1 MLIFCKLKFTKFTK
15 IGNIVEINKKIGQK
29 IKVFR
34 KKLGLQANK
43 LSELLNIS
51 PSYLNLIESGKRNID
66 GDLLLRVC
74 QELRIELSDITSDK
88 EINLNNAKI
97 AISKFSKNKNIK
109 NLDLKI
115 GPKIKAFRRQL
126 GLQANKFAEQL
137 KISPSYLNL
146 IESGKRNIDG
156 NLLIKISQELRVE
169 LSDLTSKEDV
179 NLENDITE
187 LLDDQLFEGLDIL
200 GPEVKDLVN
209 TNPKIA
215 KALIKLGDN
224 FKQKDH
230 EIVNKVENISG
241 KIIDSRK
248 AAFPGEVISDFL
260 QENKNFFPKLE
271 NFANNIFEKVKQNNR
286 TRYIALCEFLN
297 SEYGIIVKDIIPEE
311 GKPFSK
317 IYKTKEKELF
327 LSDYL
332 SIETKKLHAA
342 AQIAQEGASK
352 EIDEYLSTF
361 SFPSQEAKKL
371 TRVALLNYCGA
382 AILMPYKLFHKEC
395 KELKYDLELLQ
406 NTFAT
411 SFEQVAHRVTCL
423 QDPDLPGIPFHFL
436 RVDVAGNISKRFS
449 LSGIEIPRYGGAC
462 PRWNVY
468 SAFSRPGVIQAAVS
482 KMTNGEKYVCI
493 ARTVE
498 KGVGRYG
505 QKKSMLSIG
514 LGCEAKY
521 AKDFVY
527 TENLDLNDKKSEL
540 PIGVS
545 CRTCDRLDCSQ
556 RAFPPLHK
564 KFDIDINS
572 RGVSVYVSE

>member
-1 MLIFCKLKFTKFTK
+1 M
-15 IGNIVEINKKIGQK
+15 
-29 IKVFR
+29 
-34 KKLGLQANK
+34 
-43 LSELLNIS
+43 
-51 PSYLNLIESGKRNID
+51 
-66 GDLLLRVC
+66 
-74 QELRIELSDITSDK
+74 
-88 EINLNNAKI
+88 
-97 AISKFSKNKNIK
+97 SKMDN
-109 NLDLKI
+109 KI

-126 GLQANKFAEQL
+126 GMQANKLSEEL
-137 KISPSYLNL
+137 NISPSYLNL
-146 IESGKRNIDG
+146 IEKGERKIDG
-156 NLLIKISQELRVE
+156 DLLLKVCEKLRIE
-169 LSDLTSKEDV
+169 LSDLTSKTDL
-179 NLENDITE
+179 NLENNISE
-187 LLDDQLFEGLDIL
+187 LLADELFEDLDIL

-230 EIVNKVENISG
+230 EIVNKLENISG

-271 NFANNIFEKVKQNNR
+271 NFADNIFEKVKQNNR
-286 TRYIALCEFLN
+286 TRYIALCDFLK
-297 SEYGIIVKDIIPEE
+297 SEYGITVKDVIPEE

-317 IYKTKEKELF
+317 IYKSKQKELL

-332 SIETKKLHAA
+332 SLETKKLHAA
-342 AQIAQEGASK
+342 AQISQEGASK
-352 EIDEYLSTF
+352 EIDEYLSSF
-361 SFPSQEAKKL
+361 SFPSEEAKKL

-423 QDPDLPGIPFHFL
+423 QDPNLPGIPFHFL

-521 AKDFVY
+521 AKEFVY

-564 KFDIDINS
+564 KFDVDINS

>member
-1 MLIFCKLKFTKFTK
+1 MQINTQ
-15 IGNIVEINKKIGQK
+15 IGENIRK
-29 IKVFR
+29 FR

-43 LSELLNIS
+43 LAEQLSIS
-51 PSYLNLIESGKRNID
+51 PSFLNLIESGKRNID
-66 GDLLLRVC
+66 ADLLLKIC
-74 QELRIELSDITSDK
+74 EELRIELSDLKSDK
-88 EINLNNAKI
+88 IIDINNSKNAI
-97 AISKFSKNKNIK
+97 LKFSKGKNIK
-109 NLDLKI
+109 KLDLKI

-137 KISPSYLNL
+137 GISPTYLNL
-146 IESGKRNIDG
+146 IEGGKRKIDG
-156 NLLIKISQELRVE
+156 DLLIKISKELRVE
-169 LSDLTSKEDV
+169 LSDLTSKSDI
-179 NLENDITE
+179 NLENDISE
-187 LLDDQLFEGLDIL
+187 LLDDQLFEDLDIL
-200 GPEVKDLVN
+200 GPEVKDLVS

-215 KALIKLGDN
+215 RALIKLGDN

-248 AAFPGEVISDFL
+248 ASFPGEVISDFL
-260 QENKNFFPKLE
+260 QENKNYFPKLE
-271 NFANNIFEKVKQNNR
+271 EFANNIFEKIQKNNR
-286 TRYIALCEFLN
+286 TRYIALCDYLKK
-297 SEYGIIVKDIIPEE
+297 EYSITVKDVIPEE
-311 GKPFSK
+311 EKPFSK
-317 IYKTKEKELF
+317 IFNKAKKELL
-327 LSDYL
+327 LSDYNSL
-332 SIETKKLHAA
+332 ETKKLYAA
-342 AQIAQEGASK
+342 AQIAQEGAINII
-352 EIDEYLSTF
+352 IDYLSKF
-361 SFPSQEAKKL
+361 NFPSEESKRL
-371 TRVALLNYCGA
+371 TQVALLNYCGA
-382 AILMPYKLFHKEC
+382 AILMPYKLFHNEC
-395 KELKYDLELLQ
+395 KKLKYDLQLLQ

-423 QDPDLPGIPFHFL
+423 QDPKLPGIPFHML
-436 RVDVAGNISKRFS
+436 RTDIAGNISKRFS

-468 SAFSRPGVIQAAVS
+468 SAFTRPGVIQAAVS

-505 QKKSMLSIG
+505 QSKSILSIG

-521 AKDFVY
+521 AKEFVY
-527 TENLDLNDKKSEL
+527 TENLDISDKKTEI

-564 KFDIDINS
+564 KFDVDINT
-572 RGVSVYVSE
+572 RGVSVYVNDNN

>member
-1 MLIFCKLKFTKFTK
+1 MSK
-15 IGNIVEINKKIGQK
+15 ID
-29 IKVFR
+29 
-34 KKLGLQANK
+34 
-43 LSELLNIS
+43 S
-51 PSYLNLIESGKRNID
+51 
-66 GDLLLRVC
+66 
-74 QELRIELSDITSDK
+74 
-88 EINLNNAKI
+88 
-97 AISKFSKNKNIK
+97 
-109 NLDLKI
+109 KI

-126 GLQANKFAEQL
+126 GMQANKLAEEL
-137 KISPSYLNL
+137 NISPSYLNL
-146 IESGKRNIDG
+146 IEKGKRKIDG
-156 NLLIKISQELRVE
+156 DLLIKVCEKLRIE
-169 LSDLTSKEDV
+169 LSDLTSKTDL
-179 NLENDITE
+179 NLENNISE
-187 LLDDQLFEGLDIL
+187 LLGDELFEDLDIL

-230 EIVNKVENISG
+230 EIVNKLENISG

-271 NFANNIFEKVKQNNR
+271 NFANTIFEKVKQNNR
-286 TRYIALCEFLN
+286 TRYIALCDFLK
-297 SEYGIIVKDIIPEE
+297 SEYEIIVKDVIPEE

-317 IYKTKEKELF
+317 IYKVKQKELL

-342 AQIAQEGASK
+342 AQISQQGASQ

-361 SFPSQEAKKL
+361 NFPSEEAKKL

-395 KELKYDLELLQ
+395 NELKYDLELLQ

-423 QDPDLPGIPFHFL
+423 QDPSLPGIPFHFL

-468 SAFSRPGVIQAAVS
+468 SAFSRRGVIQAAVS
-482 KMTNGEKYVCI
+482 KRTNGEKYVCI
-493 ARTVE
+493 AKTVE

>member
-1 MLIFCKLKFTKFTK
+1 MSQLDTK
-15 IGNIVEINKKIGQK
+15 IGPK
-29 IKVFR
+29 IKAFR
-34 KKLGLQANK
+34 RQLGMQANK
-43 LSELLNIS
+43 LAEEMGIS
-51 PSYLNLIESGKRNID
+51 PSYLNLIESGKRKID
-66 GDLLLRVC
+66 GDLLLKVC
-74 QELRIELSDITSDK
+74 EKLRI
-88 EINLNNAKI
+88 
-97 AISKFSKNKNIK
+97 
-109 NLDLKI
+109 
-115 GPKIKAFRRQL
+115 
-126 GLQANKFAEQL
+126 
-137 KISPSYLNL
+137 
-146 IESGKRNIDG
+146 
-156 NLLIKISQELRVE
+156 E
-169 LSDLTSKEDV
+169 LSDLTSKTDL
-179 NLENDITE
+179 NLENNISE
-187 LLDDQLFEGLDIL
+187 LLSDELFEDLDIV

-224 FKQKDH
+224 FKKKDH
-230 EIVNKVENISG
+230 EIVNKLENISG

-248 AAFPGEVISDFL
+248 TAFPGEVISDFL

-271 NFANNIFEKVKQNNR
+271 NFANSIFEKVKQSNR
-286 TRYIALCEFLN
+286 TRYIALCNFLKN
-297 SEYGIIVKDIIPEE
+297 EYGITVKDVIPEE

-317 IYKTKEKELF
+317 IYKVKEKELL

-332 SIETKKLHAA
+332 SIETKKLFAA
-342 AQIAQEGASK
+342 AQISQEGASK
-352 EIDEYLSTF
+352 EIDDYLSTF
-361 SFPSQEAKKL
+361 NFPSNESKKL

-382 AILMPYKLFHKEC
+382 AILMPYELFHKEC

-423 QDPDLPGIPFHFL
+423 QDPKLPGIPFHFL

-498 KGVGRYG
+498 KGVGRHG

-527 TENLDLNDKKSEL
+527 TENLNINDKKTEI

-564 KFDIDINS
+564 KFDVDINS
-572 RGVSVYVSE
+572 RGVSVYVSD

>member
-1 MLIFCKLKFTKFTK
+1 MSKLD
-15 IGNIVEINKKIGQK
+15 
-29 IKVFR
+29 
-34 KKLGLQANK
+34 
-43 LSELLNIS
+43 S
-51 PSYLNLIESGKRNID
+51 
-66 GDLLLRVC
+66 
-74 QELRIELSDITSDK
+74 
-88 EINLNNAKI
+88 
-97 AISKFSKNKNIK
+97 
-109 NLDLKI
+109 KI
-115 GPKIKAFRRQL
+115 GPKIKAFRRQM
-126 GLQANKFAEQL
+126 GMQANKLAEEL
-137 KISPSYLNL
+137 GISPSYLNL
-146 IESGKRNIDG
+146 IEKGKRKIDG
-156 NLLIKISQELRVE
+156 DLLINVCEKLRIE
-169 LSDLTSKEDV
+169 LSDLTSKTDL
-179 NLENDITE
+179 NLENNISE
-187 LLDDQLFEGLDIL
+187 LLSDDLFEDLDIL
-200 GPEVKDLVN
+200 GPEVKDLVS

-271 NFANNIFEKVKQNNR
+271 NFANIIFEKVKQNNR
-286 TRYIALCEFLN
+286 TRYIALCNFLKD
-297 SEYGIIVKDIIPEE
+297 EYGITVKDVIPEE

-317 IYKTKEKELF
+317 IYKAKEKELF

-342 AQIAQEGASK
+342 AQISLEGASK

-361 SFPSQEAKKL
+361 NFPSDEAKKL

-423 QDPDLPGIPFHFL
+423 QDPKLPGIPFHFL

-493 ARTVE
+493 AKTVE
-498 KGVGRYG
+498 KGIGRYG
-505 QKKSMLSIG
+505 QKKSILSIG
-514 LGCEAKY
+514 LGCEAKF

-564 KFDIDINS
+564 KFDVDINS